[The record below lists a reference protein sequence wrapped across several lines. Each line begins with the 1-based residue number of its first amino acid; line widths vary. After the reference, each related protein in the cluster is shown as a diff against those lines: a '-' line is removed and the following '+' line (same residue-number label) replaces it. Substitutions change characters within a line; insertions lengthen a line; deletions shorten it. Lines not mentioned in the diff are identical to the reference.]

1 MITQA
6 TAAFWA
12 RNDHVL
18 QALGL
23 AEHYLAGDL
32 PAVPAASDRVDE
44 IEWCMLQASGWLA
57 ERVGC
62 VDDESIEV
70 AHALIVAIE
79 HAAINGVL
87 RARGDYAEDFADSI
101 RAAGSPGDLERRA
114 LEWAR
119 PIENGRMQ

>member
-6 TAAFWA
+6 TAVFWA

-32 PAVPAASDRVDE
+32 SAVPAASDRAEE
-44 IEWCMLQASGWLA
+44 IEWCMLQASGWLS

-62 VDDESIEV
+62 VDDESLEV
-70 AHALIVAIE
+70 AHALVVAIE
-79 HAAINGVL
+79 HASINGVI
-87 RARGDYAEDFADSI
+87 RASEDYAEDFADAI
-101 RAAGSPGDLERRA
+101 RTTGSPGDLERRVP
-114 LEWAR
+114 EWAR
-119 PIENGRMQ
+119 PIEKRRVQ